1 MQELTDKIKRL
12 AETHLK
18 DESFF
23 IVDVI
28 SKGVSGKTK
37 FLILLDGDKGVNI
50 DDCADLSRKLA
61 GEIELEDLIDFA
73 YVLEVSS
80 PGLDHPISSKRQ
92 YIKNIERRLKVK
104 LSSETIV
111 EGQLRSVSE
120 DEIVLATEKKV
131 DKKKVIE
138 ETSIP
143 FSDIEKAN
151 VLVSFK

>member
-61 GEIELEDLIDFA
+61 GEIELEGLIDFA

-111 EGQLRSVSE
+111 EGQLKSVSE

>member
-1 MQELTDKIKRL
+1 MQELTDKIKSL

>member
-111 EGQLRSVSE
+111 EGQLKSVSE

>member
-1 MQELTDKIKRL
+1 MQELTDKIKSL

-111 EGQLRSVSE
+111 EGQLKSVSE